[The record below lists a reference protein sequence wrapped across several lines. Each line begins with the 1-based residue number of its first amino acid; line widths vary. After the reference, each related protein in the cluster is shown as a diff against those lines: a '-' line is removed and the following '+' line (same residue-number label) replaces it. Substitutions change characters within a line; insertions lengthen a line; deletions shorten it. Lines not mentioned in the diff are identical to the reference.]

1 MSFLTKS
8 FLVLAGTFFLTLGST
23 ASADIIIDGYTD
35 EENDRFTNSSSF
47 IATGLDFSGVGR
59 RESGPNQSA
68 SSTVGASWGTLISP
82 NVVIGAAHA
91 IGSPFR
97 QYEFYADNDPNSTR
111 VTRTEISRTRL
122 SGTDLILVVLN
133 ARVDPFIT
141 HYNFAQE
148 ALSADPFDA
157 DTNSGLF
164 NAGSF
169 QDEVAYVFGISPA
182 DSASTAVDQAVG
194 RNRVSGY
201 IENIDFQG
209 NVDND
214 SLLFARDFEG
224 DDDFV
229 EHETLVQGG
238 DSGAPVFIER
248 NGELLLIGVNSFR
261 DTDNTFSGITY
272 TGNLAEEINSF
283 ITLNA
288 VPEPSSVTLLVI
300 AGLGAFVRRRRLD

>member
-47 IATGLDFSGVGR
+47 IAAGLDFSGVGR
-59 RESGPNQSA
+59 RP
-68 SSTVGASWGTLISP
+68 SWGTLIAP

-91 IGSPFR
+91 IGGAAG
-97 QYEFYADNDPNSTR
+97 QYEFYADNDPNSTPVVR
-111 VTRTEISRTRL
+111 SEISRSRI
-122 SGTDLILVVLN
+122 SGTDLTLVLLDANVG
-133 ARVDPFIT
+133 PTIT

-148 ALSADPFDA
+148 VLSADPFDA

-261 DTDNTFSGITY
+261 ATDNTFSGITY
-272 TGNLAEEINSF
+272 TGNLAGEINSF

-300 AGLGAFVRRRRLD
+300 AGLGAFVRRRRLE